1 MKPFT
6 LYRIILLLF
15 VFGANNLY
23 AVKTA
28 TIDQSKTESV
38 ATISAT
44 KTINNNTI
52 KSKRKSRL
60 IERVKEKFDYLF
72 SKDSAQVN
80 ASQNEAIETKTHG
93 LSVASLVLGILG
105 ILTAALGIGLL
116 FAALAV
122 IFGAVSGAKI
132 KKSGG
137 FYTGRGMAK
146 AGLILGIIPL
156 AALLLILGIIAA
168 VGGF

>member
-6 LYRIILLLF
+6 LYRVILLLF

-28 TIDQSKTESV
+28 AIDQSKMESV
-38 ATISAT
+38 ATISVT
-44 KTINNNTI
+44 KENTK

-72 SKDSAQVN
+72 AKDSAQVN
-80 ASQNEAIETKTHG
+80 ASQSESLETRTHG
-93 LSVASLVLGILG
+93 LSVASLILG
-105 ILTAALGIGLL
+105 IVGVLTAVIGIGLF

-132 KKSGG
+132 KRSGG
-137 FYTGRGMAK
+137 FYTGKGMAK

-156 AALLLILGIIAA
+156 GVLLLILGIVAA
-168 VGGF
+168 AGGF